1 MKKTF
6 VGKIVSNKML
16 NTVVVAIDRKVP
28 HPRYGKLITKTKRL
42 MADTNGVE
50 VVVGEM
56 VVVEE
61 IKPMSKNKN
70 FKVVGKEGTKNGSTQ
85 K

>member
-6 VGKIVSNKML
+6 VGKIVSNKMT
-16 NTVVVAIDRKVP
+16 NTVIVTIDRKVP

-42 MADTNGVE
+42 MADTNGME
-50 VVVGEM
+50 VAVGEM
-56 VVVEE
+56 VVIEE

-70 FKVVGKEGTKNGSTQ
+70 FKVVGREGAKNDSTQ